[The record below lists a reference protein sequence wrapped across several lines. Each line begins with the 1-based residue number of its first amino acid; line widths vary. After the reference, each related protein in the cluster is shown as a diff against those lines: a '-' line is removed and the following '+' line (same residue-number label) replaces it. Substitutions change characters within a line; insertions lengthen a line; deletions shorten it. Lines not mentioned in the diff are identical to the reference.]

1 VPPTLWNHDKAPMV
15 AKTLILG
22 CCFVA
27 SGLGSYLN
35 TRRVTWAMKVNGY
48 VDADRGYP
56 PTTAVMNLRSA
67 LDLGVVISAEIEIP
81 P

>member
-1 VPPTLWNHDKAPMV
+1 M
-15 AKTLILG
+15 
-22 CCFVA
+22 
-27 SGLGSYLN
+27 
-35 TRRVTWAMKVNGY
+35 RVNGY
-48 VDADRGYP
+48 VDAERGYP